1 MSRSP
6 KKEKNAGG
14 RPQKREV
21 KSPAGYQSPATLGMI
36 FGGVGKLDPTKFH
49 ELLADRMH
57 RAFVADAIEKA
68 FDAEDF
74 AQRFN
79 GGREEELERIGA
91 WLAWFPEPLA
101 YQLIFAW
108 ENGLSKRAERIS
120 KWMLLRG
127 TEQDRKEL
135 RDTVA
140 ALPFPIMELSIRL
153 HAQGVDDWPKL
164 ETVGD
169 AAIILALLTC
179 GAKTPPPEKG
189 HYQKTLAATMG
200 DFLLDAGFSQTV
212 SPKAKENAARLILK
226 NLGFIKDGGVNMV
239 VRPE

>member
-1 MSRSP
+1 MSKPP
-6 KKEKNAGG
+6 KKAG
-14 RPQKREV
+14 RPKKAEV
-21 KSPAGYQSPATLGMI
+21 KSPAGYQSPATLGMV

-49 ELLADRMH
+49 ELLADQMH

-91 WLAWFPEPLA
+91 WLAWSPVRPA

-135 RDTVA
+135 RNTVA

-153 HAQGVDDWPKL
+153 HAQGVDSWPTL

-169 AAIILALLTC
+169 TAIILALLTC

-189 HYQKTLAATMG
+189 HYQKSQAAEVG
-200 DFLLDAGFSQTV
+200 AFLLDASFSKKTA
-212 SPKAKENAARLILK
+212 PKTKEDSARKIMK
-226 NLGFIKDGGVNMV
+226 TLGFKGDCG
-239 VRPE
+239 EA

>member
-1 MSRSP
+1 MSVPP
-6 KKEKNAGG
+6 KKGG
-14 RPQKREV
+14 RPKKAEV
-21 KSPAGYQSPATLGMI
+21 KSPAGYQSPATIGMI
-36 FGGVGKLDPTKFH
+36 FGRVGKLDPTKFH

-57 RAFVADAIEKA
+57 RDLVADAIEKA

-91 WLAWFPEPLA
+91 WLAWFPEPPA
-101 YQLIFAW
+101 YQLIYAW

-140 ALPFPIMELSIRL
+140 ALPFPIMELSMRL
-153 HAQGVDDWPKL
+153 HLRGVGDWPKL

-189 HYQKTLAATMG
+189 HYQKSQAAELG
-200 DFLLDAGFSQTV
+200 AFLLDASFSKKTA
-212 SPKAKENAARLILK
+212 PKTKEDYARKIMK
-226 NLGFIKDGGVNMV
+226 NLGFKGYCG
-239 VRPE
+239 EA